1 LAAVYDATAQSHSLY
16 VNGVLADIVY
26 HVAPK
31 AATGHTG
38 IGHGQY
44 DGSYVDWANGA
55 IDDVR
60 LYGAA
65 LSAADILQVARVGNP
80 SLTAPRVQPAAL
92 QIDASHPGA
101 RLSPRFN
108 GLMIEEINHSLDG
121 GLYGELIQNRVF
133 QDDPST
139 PVHWSLIQDNGG
151 VGSIAL
157 DTTQPVAGT
166 ALTTSLKVTVS
177 QGQRVGVANDGYW
190 GIPIRPF
197 TTYRASFWAKAAP
210 GFTGPLVLDIESND
224 GTVVYA
230 RAQVPQITNSWA
242 KYTVPIRTFGIAP
255 TENTRY
261 VVSTGTFGAFW
272 LTQVSLFRPT
282 FNNRPNGNR
291 IDLME

>member
-1 LAAVYDATAQSHSLY
+1 
-16 VNGVLADIVY
+16 
-26 HVAPK
+26 
-31 AATGHTG
+31 
-38 IGHGQY
+38 
-44 DGSYVDWANGA
+44 
-55 IDDVR
+55 
-60 LYGAA
+60 
-65 LSAADILQVARVGNP
+65 
-80 SLTAPRVQPAAL
+80 VQPAAL

-261 VVSTGTFGAFW
+261 VISAGTFGAFW